1 MRASQ
6 HMTTWHSVEVSARRS
21 SATAPPTGLPYGNGI
36 QRRAAELERLRA
48 DVHRL
53 FDARDGTEPAQRAW
67 SEAAKAFGE
76 ALRSFYRPY
85 DLGSRIRSGDRAAI
99 DDAVRFLEADPWCF
113 RSGYVKAELMGA
125 LANCRLPGNAKDRLR
140 RVVMHRVMNPEPRL
154 GRPVGQ
160 LAHNVWDE
168 SLASQVRA
176 AAEHGT
182 EGQRDAALAMGRAVE
197 HKRQTLA
204 GRITKD
210 GR

>member
-1 MRASQ
+1 MRCLRD
-6 HMTTWHSVEVSARRS
+6 ARQRRL
-21 SATAPPTGLPYGNGI
+21 PPTGLPYGNGI
-36 QRRAAELERLRA
+36 QRRAAELERFRA

-67 SEAAKAFGE
+67 SAAAEAFKE
-76 ALRSFYRPY
+76 ARRCFYRPY
-85 DLGSRIRSGDRAAI
+85 EGLGSRIRRGDRAAI
-99 DDAVRFLEADPWCF
+99 DDAVGFLEADPWCF

-125 LANCRLPGNAKDRLR
+125 LANCRLPGDARDRLR
-140 RVVMHRVMNPEPRL
+140 RVVLHRVMNPEPRL

-176 AAEHGT
+176 IAEHGAV
-182 EGQRDAALAMGRAVE
+182 GQRDVALAMVRAVE